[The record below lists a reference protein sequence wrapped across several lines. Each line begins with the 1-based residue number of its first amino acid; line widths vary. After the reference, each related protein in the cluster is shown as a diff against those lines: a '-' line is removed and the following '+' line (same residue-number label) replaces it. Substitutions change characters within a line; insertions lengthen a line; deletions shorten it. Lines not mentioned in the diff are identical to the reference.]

1 MTIHHLIASR
11 DGRRIGSG
19 LARAVWLLGVL
30 AFIAGASGCT
40 AAARANSFPDA
51 PAKLSV
57 ALTTRGDSIPSISV
71 ASPASGATVES
82 PVLLRV
88 KFEYLTPAAAGA
100 TVDGEGHLHV
110 LIDQPCLPTGLPIP
124 KDASHVH
131 FGDGS
136 TDLEVELE
144 PGEHELCVQM
154 GDGFHTAV
162 AITDTLTVNVAP

>member
-1 MTIHHLIASR
+1 MNLHRPNTDR
-11 DGRRIGSG
+11 PQR
-19 LARAVWLLGVL
+19 LAGQFRSSVLWLLVAVAL
-30 AFIAGASGCT
+30 AVSTSGC
-40 AAARANSFPDA
+40 AAQARANSFPDA

-57 ALTTRGDSIPSISV
+57 ALTSRGESVPSISV
-71 ASPASGATVES
+71 ASPADGADVES
-82 PVLLRV
+82 PVLLRM

-100 TVDGEGHLHV
+100 TIDGEGHLHV
-110 LIDQPCLPTGLPIP
+110 LIDRPCLPTGLPIP
-124 KDASHVH
+124 KDSVHVH

-162 AITDTLTVNVAP
+162 AITDTLRVNVTS